1 MTMSESLRQTTV
13 TGCEPE
19 FSRHPLEVIPIFRR
33 WPRSFARNVVYT
45 GIWNTLFAV
54 GFTVLVLW
62 FDSYP
67 PLLDV
72 FKTNF
77 VFAQC
82 IGYPIHGLFALGDRL
97 FPDIHRRSMLIRT
110 IYYAAL
116 PILGVMAGYLL
127 GTYIIGLPQFRG
139 WLMTTRGVISVVSLS
154 LVITAILLMIFLP
167 RERAAR
173 AEAAMAR
180 EQAQLA
186 AAEKQIAQARMQ
198 LLEAQIEPHFL
209 YNTMAH
215 VVSLIDEDPA
225 TAKRMLERLIA
236 LLRSTAGSEA
246 GGGTL
251 QAQVDHLR
259 AYLDI
264 LALRMGPRL
273 TWTLDV
279 PADIARTPIP
289 PMLLQPVVENAIKH
303 GLEPKVEGGTVS
315 VVARRDGD
323 RIVLTVADTGLGFSE
338 RRKSNSTG
346 LGLANL
352 RARLATLF
360 GTHAT
365 LTIEDNAPQG
375 TRVTI
380 ALPVPA
386 API

>member
-1 MTMSESLRQTTV
+1 
-13 TGCEPE
+13 
-19 FSRHPLEVIPIFRR
+19 
-33 WPRSFARNVVYT
+33 
-45 GIWNTLFAV
+45 
-54 GFTVLVLW
+54 
-62 FDSYP
+62 
-67 PLLDV
+67 
-72 FKTNF
+72 
-77 VFAQC
+77 
-82 IGYPIHGLFALGDRL
+82 
-97 FPDIHRRSMLIRT
+97 
-110 IYYAAL
+110 
-116 PILGVMAGYLL
+116 
-127 GTYIIGLPQFRG
+127 
-139 WLMTTRGVISVVSLS
+139 
-154 LVITAILLMIFLP
+154 
-167 RERAAR
+167 
-173 AEAAMAR
+173 
-180 EQAQLA
+180 
-186 AAEKQIAQARMQ
+186 MQ

-215 VVSLIDEDPA
+215 VVSLVDADPA

-236 LLRSTAGSEA
+236 LLRSAAGGEA

-323 RIVLTVADTGLGFSE
+323 HVVLTVADTGLGFSE
-338 RRKSNSTG
+338 QRNSNSTG

-360 GTHAT
+360 GTRAT
-365 LTIEDNAPQG
+365 LTIEDNVPEG

-386 API
+386 TPK